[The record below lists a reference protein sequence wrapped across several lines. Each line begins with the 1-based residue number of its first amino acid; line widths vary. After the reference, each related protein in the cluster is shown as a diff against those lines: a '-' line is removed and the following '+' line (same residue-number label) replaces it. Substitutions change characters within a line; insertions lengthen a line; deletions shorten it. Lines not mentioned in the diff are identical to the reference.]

1 MFSNDQN
8 IEYIAQ
14 FVEEAKQWFD
24 LKTKYTRLTLVD
36 KVVRIITSLIL
47 VIVISVILVLSLLFF
62 SLALSNFLGQ
72 LLGNLTYGFLCVG
85 AAYQILLIIAYNLRH
100 ALIERPLV
108 YFLMS
113 ILAEDID
120 NEENAETKSE
130 NDKLA

>member
-24 LKTKYTRLTLVD
+24 LKTKYTRLTVVD
-36 KVVRIITSLIL
+36 KVVRIVTSFILIVVISLIL
-47 VIVISVILVLSLLFF
+47 ILSLLFL
-62 SLALSNFLGQ
+62 SLALSNVLGQ
-72 LLGNLTYGFLCVG
+72 LLGNITYGFLCVG
-85 AAYQILLIIAYNLRH
+85 TAYVVLLFIVYTLRH
-100 ALIERPLV
+100 ILIEKPLV

-113 ILAEDID
+113 ILAEGID
-120 NEENAETKSE
+120 DEETIETKSE

>member
-1 MFSNDQN
+1 VFSNDQN

-85 AAYQILLIIAYNLRH
+85 AAYLILLIIAYNLRH